1 MTKLR
6 ILTLLILAPTL
17 LMAQQTEE
25 LTLEEAQQFALENSY
40 STRSAE
46 LEIDKAK
53 RDVNATTA
61 IGLPQINGSVNY
73 QNYLEIPTQ
82 LLPGDFFG
90 QPGTFVPVQFGV
102 EHNLNANLTVDQL
115 LFDGSFFVGLQASK
129 TYKELSQIQLS
140 RSKTET
146 KFQVAQAYY
155 NALSAQENSDI
166 LNESLELLQ
175 KSLNDTKAMYEN
187 GFVEEQDVDQLELS
201 VADIENQIRYAE
213 QQAGIAIDLLK
224 FQMGMSLDTDIVL
237 EDDIDKLTEGDLAS
251 LTSSGFAAEK
261 NDQYRIART
270 NMELQMLN
278 AKREKSLALPKL
290 SAFYQYQ
297 QQGQSQEFNFLESSD
312 PWFPSQIVGVRLN
325 VPIFTSFRRYNIVQK
340 AELEVKVAELQ
351 LEQTEQSL
359 KLEYRRAKS
368 DYLYALENFQT
379 AQKNMELARKIFDKT
394 QTKYQ
399 EGISDSFELTQA
411 ENQLLDK
418 QGAYINAVVSLLN
431 AKASYNKI
439 LNQ

>member
-1 MTKLR
+1 MTELK
-6 ILTLLILAPTL
+6 ILLLLILVPAFA
-17 LMAQQTEE
+17 MAQDTESF
-25 LTLEEAQQFALENSY
+25 TLKEAQEYALENSY
-40 STRSAE
+40 ATRTAE

-53 RDVNATTA
+53 RDVKATTA
-61 IGLPQINGSVNY
+61 IGLPQINGAVNY
-73 QNYLEIPTQ
+73 QNNVQIPTQ

-102 EHNLNANLTVDQL
+102 EHNLTANVTVDQL

-140 RSKTET
+140 RSKNET
-146 KFQVAQAYY
+146 RFQVAQAYY
-155 NALSAQENSDI
+155 NALAAKENAEI
-166 LNESLELLQ
+166 LSESVGLLK
-175 KSLNDTKAMYEN
+175 KSLSDTKAMYEN

-201 VADIENQIRYAE
+201 VSDIENQIRYAE
-213 QQAGIAIDLLK
+213 QQSKIARDLLK
-224 FQMGMSLDTDIVL
+224 FQMGMEVGNEIQL
-237 EDDIDKLTEGDLAS
+237 EDDIDQLTEGDLSS
-251 LTSSGFAAEK
+251 LTNSDFAAEK
-261 NDQYRIART
+261 NDRYRIART
-270 NMELQMLN
+270 SMELQMLN
-278 AKREKSLALPKL
+278 AKREKALALPRL

-312 PWFPSQIVGVRLN
+312 PWFPSQVIGVRLN

-340 AELEVKVAELQ
+340 AELDVKVAELQ
-351 LEQTEQSL
+351 MEQTEQSL
-359 KLEYRRAKS
+359 KMEYERAKS

-379 AQKNMELARKIFDKT
+379 SEKNMELARKIFDKT

-418 QGAYINAVVSLLN
+418 QGAYINAVVRLLN